1 MIIKLKW
8 KLNENK
14 TFQQTKELL
23 EFVCLSVTEV
33 KAKRNILTEPE
44 KMSVRKEERR
54 NVASKMSIFYLLR
67 KLAVRSSL

>member
-33 KAKRNILTEPE
+33 QAKRNILTETIN
-44 KMSVRKEERR
+44 KMSVKKEGD
-54 NVASKMSIFYLLR
+54 VASKMSILYLL
-67 KLAVRSSL
+67 